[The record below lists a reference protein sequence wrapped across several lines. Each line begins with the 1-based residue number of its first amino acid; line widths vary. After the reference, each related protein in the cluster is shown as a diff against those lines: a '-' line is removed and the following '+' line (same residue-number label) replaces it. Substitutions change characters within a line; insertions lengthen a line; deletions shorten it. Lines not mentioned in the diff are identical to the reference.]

1 MKNILHILILT
12 IFISCSNNIEQ
23 KANSIETISKIKII
37 KKSIIKVDTA
47 RIDKYSKELK
57 EWLDH
62 YDKYSINLTDFEF
75 VNEMNL
81 PDITVTVDTF
91 DLAKDIYEPFYK
103 YSPDNSIVLD
113 LTSYNL
119 ILVLNNKNE
128 YVSYAGEVDSEV
140 SIKDLKNKKWQRLL
154 FVGSLYIVED
164 GFWINN
170 DQLLIVG
177 QFDNEFQTKVKSFI
191 CFVDIEKNIIQTFEY
206 RNWIDMHCDYLE
218 KIRYPNIIM
227 AE

>member
-1 MKNILHILILT
+1 MKKLLHILILM

-23 KANSIETISKIKII
+23 KANNIETRSTPEIDEKYIQKI
-37 KKSIIKVDTA
+37 DTA
-47 RIDKYSKELK
+47 KIGRYSKELK
-57 EWLDH
+57 EWLD
-62 YDKYSINLTDFEF
+62 YYRQYSIRLSDFEF

-81 PDITVTVDTF
+81 PDISATVDTF

-119 ILVLNNKNE
+119 ILERNNKNE
-128 YVSYAGEVDSEV
+128 YFSSPGEVDSEV
-140 SIKDLKNKKWQRLL
+140 SIKDLKRKKWQRLL
-154 FVGSLYIVED
+154 FVGSLYVIED

-170 DQLLIVG
+170 KQLLIVG
-177 QFDNEFQTKVKSFI
+177 QFDNEYQTKVKSFI
-191 CFVDIEKNIIQTFEY
+191 CFVDMEKNIIQTFE
-206 RNWIDMHCDYLE
+206 NKHWISMRCDYLE
-218 KIRYPNIIM
+218 KVRYPDIKK